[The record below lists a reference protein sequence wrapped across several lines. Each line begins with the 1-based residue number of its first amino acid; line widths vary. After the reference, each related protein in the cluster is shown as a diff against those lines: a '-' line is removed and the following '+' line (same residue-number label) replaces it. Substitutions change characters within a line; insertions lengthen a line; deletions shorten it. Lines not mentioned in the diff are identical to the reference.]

1 MLKILITILLL
12 VGFSSSSTAKPK
24 KNKLAISVED
34 SCDYSSVFL
43 LDLKKS
49 KLEDVYKSI
58 YLKDSLVI
66 LDNKD
71 TVYFPAKPEV
81 KKMYFLKSSNKM
93 WISELRVERINQ
105 TSIEYMVAYTDRLGY
120 RIEEKGIAHLNP
132 TFVLGSEIDDVNG
145 IAFAADEYS
154 DNDGKRYISI
164 RLGVSDDSDSILQ
177 GRVFIKGIDRCSII
191 EMEKL
196 PIYKEVDE

>member
-1 MLKILITILLL
+1 MIKILITIMLL
-12 VGFSSSSTAKPK
+12 VGFSSLSTAKPK
-24 KNKLAISVED
+24 KNKLTISVED
-34 SCDYSSVFL
+34 KCDYSSVFL
-43 LDLKKS
+43 KDLKNS
-49 KLEDVYKSI
+49 KLDDVYKSI
-58 YLKDSLVI
+58 NLKDSLVI

-71 TVYFPAKPEV
+71 TVYFPTKPEV

-105 TSIEYMVAYTDRLGY
+105 SSIEYMVAYTDRLGY
-120 RIEEKGIAHLNP
+120 RIEEKGIANLNP

-145 IAFAADEYS
+145 IAFAANEYS

-164 RLGVSDDSDSILQ
+164 RLGVEDDSDSLLL

-196 PIYKEVDE
+196 PIYKEERE

>member
-1 MLKILITILLL
+1 MLL
-12 VGFSSSSTAKPK
+12 VGFSSLSTAKPK
-24 KNKLAISVED
+24 KNKLTISVED
-34 SCDYSSVFL
+34 KCDYSSVFL
-43 LDLKKS
+43 KDLKNS
-49 KLEDVYKSI
+49 KLDDVYKSI
-58 YLKDSLVI
+58 NLKDSLVI

-71 TVYFPAKPEV
+71 TVYFPTKPEV

-105 TSIEYMVAYTDRLGY
+105 SSIEYMVAYTDRLGY
-120 RIEEKGIAHLNP
+120 RIEEKGIANLNP

-145 IAFAADEYS
+145 IAFAANEYS

-164 RLGVSDDSDSILQ
+164 RLGVEDDSDSLLL

-196 PIYKEVDE
+196 PIYKEERE